1 MCESEVEEMKKYQ
14 EVEVK
19 YELFNKDIVNNN
31 LESLHLEHTV
41 IDERQKDTYYM
52 PCHRNFLEHEIVSEW
67 LRIRETDSKCSINF
81 KQWLPIGV
89 KIQNQCN
96 EYETILSDPEAMHQI
111 LKKLDFREIVIVEK
125 KRNSWIWEQV
135 EISIDEV
142 SGLGSFIELEAMEQ
156 IKENEIIRQQ
166 KKFEEIIKELQA
178 DVGPRD
184 RRGYPYQLLDRK
196 GALQ

>member
-1 MCESEVEEMKKYQ
+1 MKKYQ

-19 YELFNKDIVNNN
+19 YELFNKDIVKKN
-31 LESLHLEHTV
+31 LESLHLEQTV
-41 IDERQKDTYYM
+41 ISERQKDTYYM

-67 LRIRETDSKCSINF
+67 LRIRETSGKCSINF
-81 KQWLPIGV
+81 KQWLPIGA

-96 EYETILSDPEAMHQI
+96 EYETTLSDPEAMRQI
-111 LKKLDFREIVIVEK
+111 LEKLDFREIVAVEK
-125 KRNSWIWEQV
+125 ERNSWIWGKV

-142 SGLGSFIELEAMEQ
+142 NGLGSFIELEATER
-156 IKENEIIRQQ
+156 IEENEINRQQ
-166 KKFEEIIKELQA
+166 KEFAEIIKELQA

-184 RRGYPYQLLDRK
+184 RRGYPYQLLAKK